1 MIDYRGDEVI
11 ELARLITRAEAHKP
25 GNFTEGCRAHLA
37 KFRTLS
43 TKQKEVLLSMAEEGE
58 YKARQEKRQ
67 EIRASSHDDI
77 MDEAIDQ
84 FAPPF

>member
-58 YKARQEKRQ
+58 YKARQETRTNGY
-67 EIRASSHDDI
+67 DDI